1 MKHFLKGWHGGAV
14 VSMAAS
20 SQEGPAFES
29 TDCLGHFLDVCSS
42 IVCVFFSLIALASFH
57 SLKTCILGYLVAHM
71 NVCLS
76 LCVSPD
82 LVLPYDSW
90 GRLHSDAIHPF
101 TSIYRSEWMDATRPF
116 ELQIYKVH

>member
-1 MKHFLKGWHGGAV
+1 
-14 VSMAAS
+14 
-20 SQEGPAFES
+20 
-29 TDCLGHFLDVCSS
+29 
-42 IVCVFFSLIALASFH
+42 
-57 SLKTCILGYLVAHM
+57 M

-90 GRLHSDAIHPF
+90 DSLHSDAIHPF
-101 TSIYRSEWMDATRPF
+101 ASIYRSEWMDATRPF

>member
-1 MKHFLKGWHGGAV
+1 MVQWLAWLLHRKKVLRLNPLTVWGIFWMYVLLL
-14 VSMAAS
+14 S
-20 SQEGPAFES
+20 
-29 TDCLGHFLDVCSS
+29 VC
-42 IVCVFFSLIALASFH
+42 FSLIALASFH

-90 GRLHSDAIHPF
+90 DSLHSDAIHPF
-101 TSIYRSEWMDATRPF
+101 ASIYRSEWMDATRPF